1 MNATR
6 GVGLACLG
14 LLALGAC
21 SVRDAVHLVVSRD
34 PEVALESAARA
45 RLASYTY
52 NPQGIARDMERARN
66 QIESLLALLRG
77 EAGAVW
83 GEDDTIVPGR
93 KRYVK
98 YTQNYRSRAI
108 IRFDA
113 GMVRV
118 ETVDRDHPR
127 RSLRTAIVSTLLT
140 PNDPRAV
147 DLYSDEPVRL
157 SGQPYLHGLVRDHRG
172 QPVDRPDEA
181 EAFAD
186 YLLAHDVRERPS
198 SDGGGGHT
206 VLQVDIPMVNDH
218 ADRRAERY
226 RPLVERYADRFG
238 VSRSLVYAVIKTESD
253 FNPFAV
259 SHVPAYGLMQL
270 VPATGGRDAYR
281 HVNKRD
287 RVPGRE
293 YLFDPGNNIELGV
306 AYLQLVRDR
315 YLAGIRD
322 PVSLEYCTISAYNG
336 GAGNVLRTFSADRG
350 EAIARINEL
359 RPPEVYRRLRHEHRR
374 EETRQYLLKVLQ
386 ARRRYSGV

>member
-1 MNATR
+1 MMRPR
-6 GVGLACLG
+6 GVGLACGCLFV
-14 LLALGAC
+14 LAAC
-21 SVRDAVHLVVSRD
+21 TVSDAVHLVVNRD
-34 PEVALESAARA
+34 PEAALESAARA

-52 NPQGIARDMERARN
+52 NPQGIAADMKRARN
-66 QIESLLALLRG
+66 QIDALMALLRG

-83 GEDDTIVPGR
+83 GDDDTIVPGR

-113 GMVRV
+113 GLVRV
-118 ETVDRDHPR
+118 ETVDRDNPR
-127 RSLRTAIVSTLLT
+127 QSLRTAIVSTLLT

-172 QPVDRPDEA
+172 QSVDSPDEA
-181 EAFAD
+181 ESFAAH
-186 YLLAHDVRERPS
+186 LLANAARERAAA
-198 SDGGGGHT
+198 DGTGGKR
-206 VLQVDIPMVNDH
+206 VLYVDIPMVNDH
-218 ADRRAERY
+218 GDRRAQRY
-226 RPLVERYADRFG
+226 RPLVERYASRFG

-259 SHVPAYGLMQL
+259 SSVPAYGLMQL

-281 HVNKRD
+281 HVKKRD

-293 YLFDPGNNIELGV
+293 YLFDPENNIELGV

-322 PVSLEYCTISAYNG
+322 PVSLEYCTIAAYNG
-336 GAGNVLRTFSADRG
+336 GAGNVLDTFSGDRG
-350 EAIARINEL
+350 QAVARINAL

-374 EETRQYLLKVLQ
+374 EETRKYLLKVLE
-386 ARRRYSGV
+386 ARRQYSGV

>member
-1 MNATR
+1 VTGR
-6 GVGLACLG
+6 FRFVLACMAA
-14 LLALGAC
+14 LLPAGC
-21 SVRDAVHLVVSRD
+21 SVSDAVHLATHRD
-34 PEVALESAARA
+34 PSAALESAARA
-45 RLASYTY
+45 RLVRYTY
-52 NPQGIARDMERARN
+52 NPQGIAADMERARN
-66 QIESLLALLRG
+66 QINALVSLLRG

-83 GEDDTIVPGR
+83 GKDDTVVPGR

-113 GMVRV
+113 GRVRV
-118 ETVDRDHPR
+118 ETVDPDNPR

-157 SGQPYLHGLVRDHRG
+157 TGRPYLHGLVRDHRG
-172 QPVDRPDEA
+172 RPIDEPGEA
-181 EAFAD
+181 DAFAD
-186 YLLAHDVRERPS
+186 HLLANDARERLAS
-198 SDGGGGHT
+198 GGAAGHA
-206 VLQVDIPMVNDH
+206 VLYVDIPMVNDH

-226 RPLVERYADRFG
+226 RPLVERHADRFG

-259 SHVPAYGLMQL
+259 SSVPAYGLMQL

-281 HVNKRD
+281 HVNERD
-287 RVPGRE
+287 RVPGPE

-315 YLAGIRD
+315 YLKGIRD
-322 PVSLEYCTISAYNG
+322 PVSLEYCTIAAYNG
-336 GAGNVLRTFSADRG
+336 GAGNVLRTFSADRRQ
-350 EAIARINEL
+350 AVARINEL
-359 RPPEVYRRLRHEHRR
+359 RPPEVYRRLRHEHSR
-374 EETRQYLLKVLQ
+374 EETRQYLPKVLE
-386 ARRRYSGV
+386 ARRRFSGV